1 MVIDKNYAYM
11 SEKVSVHCYIPL
23 YIKMHAKKKGVNF
36 SEALQEG
43 IKLITDRKEKERA
56 EEYEEI
62 N

>member
-1 MVIDKNYAYM
+1 MDDKEYEF
-11 SEKVSVHCYIPL
+11 EKVSVHCYIPL
-23 YIKMHAKKKGVNF
+23 YIKFRAKKRGINF

-56 EEYEEI
+56 EECEEI

>member
-1 MVIDKNYAYM
+1 MVIDKNYTYM

-23 YIKMHAKKKGVNF
+23 YIKMHAKKNGINF

>member
-1 MVIDKNYAYM
+1 MVIDESYTYM

-23 YIKMHAKKKGVNF
+23 YIKMHAKKKGINF

-43 IKLITDRKEKERA
+43 LRLITLRMENERT
-56 EEYEEI
+56 EEYEET